1 MNKWKKLAT
10 AGLAVA
16 TLSVL
21 AACGNGGSKSS
32 SSDTST
38 INWYTPT
45 EILTLDISKNTDRYS
60 AMAIGNAGSN
70 LLRVDENGKNQPDLA
85 EKVEVSE
92 DGKTFTA
99 TLRDGIKWSDGS
111 DITAEDFVYTWRRMV
126 DPATAS
132 EYAYLVSDAHV
143 LNADEVIA
151 GEKPVE
157 ELGVKADGNKVIFT
171 LSTPAPQ

>member
-1 MNKWKKLAT
+1 MLKYNLKSCKIVQNQGDFLMNKWKKLAI
-10 AGLAVA
+10 AGVTLATV
-16 TLSVL
+16 TFL
-21 AACGNGGSKSS
+21 AACGNNSSKSA
-32 SSDTST
+32 SDTST

-70 LLRVDENGKNQPDLA
+70 LLRVDENGENKPDLA

-111 DITAEDFVYTWRRMV
+111 DITA
-126 DPATAS
+126 
-132 EYAYLVSDAHV
+132 
-143 LNADEVIA
+143 
-151 GEKPVE
+151 
-157 ELGVKADGNKVIFT
+157 
-171 LSTPAPQ
+171 